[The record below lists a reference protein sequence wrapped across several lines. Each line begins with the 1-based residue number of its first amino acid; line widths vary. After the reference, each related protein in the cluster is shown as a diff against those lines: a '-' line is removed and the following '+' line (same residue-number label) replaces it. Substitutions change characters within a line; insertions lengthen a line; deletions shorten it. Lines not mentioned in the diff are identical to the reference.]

1 MSFKIGQGYDVH
13 QLKDNIPLYIGG
25 VNIKHTKGIVAH
37 SDGDI
42 LIHVII
48 DAIFGACNLGDL
60 GQHFANTDEWEN
72 VSGLFMLTHAL
83 KIVKHK
89 FSSFKIINI
98 DSTIILQTPKMSN
111 YIQLMKENIA
121 TTLEMSIDDLSI
133 KATTTDKLGFVGLE
147 KGIAAQAVCLIEIK

>member
-60 GQHFANTDEWEN
+60 GQHFKNTDEWEN

-111 YIQLMKENIA
+111 YIKLMKENIA

-133 KATTTDKLGFVGLE
+133 KATTTDKLGFVGSE
-147 KGIAAQAVCLIEIK
+147 EGIAAQAVCLIEIK

>member
-60 GQHFANTDEWEN
+60 GQHFENTDEWEN

-111 YIQLMKENIA
+111 YIKLMKENIA

-147 KGIAAQAVCLIEIK
+147 EGIAAQAVCLIEIK